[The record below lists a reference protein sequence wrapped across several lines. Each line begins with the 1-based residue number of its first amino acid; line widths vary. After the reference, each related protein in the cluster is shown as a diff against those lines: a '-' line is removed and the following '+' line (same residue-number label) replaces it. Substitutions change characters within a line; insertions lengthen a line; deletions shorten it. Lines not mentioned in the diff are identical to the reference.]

1 MVRKELE
8 SLESTVLEVEGKENH
23 GRLSMLP
30 SCNLPQAVYTESST
44 VTENVEEPNK
54 FDKDYNY
61 IADAYGGGSST
72 SSATVTRHV
81 ARVQVPRPLV
91 WNDDLLAA
99 DESANSTPSVAR
111 FKQPTKSVL
120 KQTKRDS
127 GLFNESMMDMSVR
140 ETKPARKKPS
150 IKGSR
155 QGRGKK

>member
-8 SLESTVLEVEGKENH
+8 SLDSTVLEVEGKENH

-72 SSATVTRHV
+72 SSATVC
-81 ARVQVPRPLV
+81 
-91 WNDDLLAA
+91 
-99 DESANSTPSVAR
+99 
-111 FKQPTKSVL
+111 
-120 KQTKRDS
+120 
-127 GLFNESMMDMSVR
+127 
-140 ETKPARKKPS
+140 
-150 IKGSR
+150 
-155 QGRGKK
+155 